1 MSVLNL
7 TVLLGYA
14 VAALAL
20 FISLRFD
27 RETSSPLTP
36 ANLGAVLGLA
46 AALLHARALYQA
58 VLLEEGWLLNV
69 PNVLSLFALELA
81 LLAVIAAA
89 NRNLRVVSL
98 PLFFLAALGALLT
111 GLGDAEFAR
120 PELSVAV
127 QVHALLSLLA
137 FGLLGAAAIVAV
149 FLLFQDRRLRHGHV
163 SGWLGTLPPLFVT
176 ERLLY
181 SVLAAG
187 WLLLTLSLASGFLF
201 VANMFAQHL
210 AHKTVLS
217 LLGWSILS
225 ILLLGHRLRG
235 WRGRRTVHWVL
246 GSFALLIIAY
256 FGSKAILE
264 DLLGRTWG

>member
-1 MSVLNL
+1 MLNL

-14 VAALAL
+14 VAAVAL
-20 FISLRFD
+20 FVSLRYD
-27 RETSSPLTP
+27 RESASPLTP
-36 ANLGAVLGLA
+36 ANLGAVLGLG

-58 VLLEEGWLLNV
+58 VLLPQGWLLNV
-69 PNVLSLFALELA
+69 PNVLSLFAWELA

-89 NRNLRVVSL
+89 NRELRVVSL
-98 PLFFLAALGALLT
+98 PLFLLAALGALLT
-111 GLGDAEFAR
+111 GRGDAAFAR
-120 PELSVAV
+120 AELSTAV

-137 FGLLGAAAIVAV
+137 FGLLAAAAIVAV

-201 VANMFAQHL
+201 VENMFAQHL

-217 LLGWSILS
+217 LLGWAILS

-246 GSFALLIIAY
+246 GSFVLLMIAY

-264 DLLGRTWG
+264 DLLGRTWS

>member
-1 MSVLNL
+1 VSVLHL

-20 FISLRFD
+20 FASLRFE

-36 ANLGAVLGLA
+36 ANLGAVIGLA
-46 AALLHARALYQA
+46 AALLHARLLWQA
-58 VLLEEGWLLNV
+58 VMLPDGWLLNV
-69 PNVLSLFALELA
+69 QNVVSLFAWELG

-89 NRNLRVVSL
+89 NRELRIVSL
-98 PLFFLAALGALLT
+98 PLLVLAAIGSQLT
-111 GLGDAEFAR
+111 GRGLVEFAR
-120 PELSVAV
+120 TEPALEV
-127 QVHALLSLLA
+127 QVHAVLSLLA

-149 FLLFQDRRLRHGHV
+149 FLLFQDQRIRHGHLT
-163 SGWLGTLPPLFVT
+163 GWLGTLPPLFVT
-176 ERLLY
+176 ERLLF

-187 WLLLTLSLASGFLF
+187 WLLLTLSLASGFYF
-201 VANMFAQHL
+201 IDDMFAQHL

-217 LLGWSILS
+217 LTGWLILS
-225 ILLLGHRLRG
+225 VLLLGHRVHG